1 MREFFMEELDK
12 SVRLVFQVT
21 LVLILWTV
29 VHFFA
34 GNQGFNTSTV
44 VSAGYII
51 LVLLAGLWFYRF
63 RKYTGWANMVTSITM
78 FFILWSFTTAS
89 HSQSLLFLTFIFP
102 FFSYLIVGHDCAL
115 KYAMFFYPLMLLI
128 YALSTF
134 LPVGSFPAFGVMV
147 AFFSMHLVLLVLL
160 VIYSRHVTQA
170 KSNLIEGRDKFETL
184 FNSLNLGVVMISSEM
199 KVLEMN
205 RAARKWFP
213 HANLKSDATC
223 YKCLNYN
230 AMSQECDEC
239 QAREAFERKATS
251 SYIKKKHTAFGEKI
265 FKVTAS
271 PLLDDSGNVY
281 AVLET
286 FEDETERQNALDA
299 LNSAEETYR
308 NLFLNSQVGL
318 FRTDIETG
326 KLLDANEVVAHLAG
340 FRSRAELMT
349 SNFNVSDHYENI
361 LDRENFTGVLKSAGE
376 VEGFVARFRRLDGRT
391 VWLRISAKLVRNKG
405 WIEGVMEDISVQ
417 QNAMTL
423 LQESEERYRLLVETS
438 QDGIAVAQGIGLV
451 YFNPR
456 LIELTGYAY
465 DELKSIDFARL
476 IHPDDQEMAMRRY
489 RSRIAGEHTD
499 DRYQLRLMRAND
511 SILWVE
517 MSGTRIIWNGQPAT
531 LNFLKDINSQKK
543 ADQLLKESEERHRL
557 LADNSSDVIWTMNL
571 QGYITYVSPSVQ
583 RLRGYTPSEVMNQK
597 PSELISP
604 SSLKAFLNGMEQVKR
619 YVSLGERFPDVRI
632 ELEQPCKNGT
642 SVWTE
647 VTISGMYDKH
657 DLFVG
662 ILGVTRDITDR
673 RKSKNL
679 IDYQIRLHKLV
690 AEISFDFIS
699 SNVSNINEKIDFML
713 KKTGEFF
720 NTDRAYIFLFSDDG
734 SKLSNT
740 HEWCASG
747 ISSEKGAIQNM
758 PVEHISWWYNQIKNK
773 QMVQVCDVETV
784 PPEAVFEREEFV
796 RQKIK
801 SLLSVPIIQKDEAV
815 GILGFDAVKHK
826 KVWYENELLLIE
838 ILANSLADTL
848 LKVEA
853 EQNLLKAKEEA
864 ETASN
869 AKSEFLANMSHEIR
883 TPLNGVIGFTEML
896 KNTRLDALQRRYL
909 DNVNTSAHT
918 LLGII
923 SDILDFSKIEAG
935 RLELEL
941 LRIDLIE
948 LVEQTMQI
956 VRYQG
961 DQKSLRLLLHL
972 SPNMPRYVYVDPLRL
987 KQILVNLLGNAVKFT
1002 ARGEVELPVDF
1013 EETGDLSGNFTF
1025 KIRDTGIGITPE
1037 QRVRLFKAFSQA
1049 DTSTTRKYGG
1059 TGLGLIIS
1067 NLLAE
1072 KMGGVINLESQPGI
1086 GTTFYFT
1093 INTRWESVNTPEII
1107 PNIKD
1112 EQAGKLHSINN
1123 PVVIVAEDVDM
1134 NMELIKVMLESF
1146 IPDITIL
1153 EASTG
1158 QEVLNLMKKHHVDLI
1173 LMDIQM
1179 PVKSGIEATRII
1191 RDAEKITGNHLPIV
1205 ALTAGAL
1212 KEERVKALES
1222 GMDDFLTKPI
1232 DQKRLK
1238 QTVLKYLSVDLS
1250 DSQPVRVFPFEGYEH
1265 FNLKELME
1273 RIDKDEEVFSRLIKS
1288 VCRQMRDFVNEIDD
1302 AIKVGDIDA
1311 VVRLAH
1317 TIKGVALNM
1326 GFEKLATITARL
1338 ETASGLTIDS
1348 VKPLVN
1354 DIRLEWETIMVLIR
1368 KDHRCDSCNC

>member
-1 MREFFMEELDK
+1 MREFFMDEMEK
-12 SVRLVFQVT
+12 SARLVFQVT
-21 LVLILWTV
+21 LVLILWSVTLA
-29 VHFFA
+29 FT
-34 GNQGFNTSTV
+34 GDQGLCV
-44 VSAGYII
+44 LISAGYVL
-51 LVLLAGLWFYRF
+51 LVLLAGLWFYRH
-63 RKYTGWANMVTSITM
+63 KNYSGWAHVVVSVTMI
-78 FFILWSFTTAS
+78 FLLGCFTAS
-89 HSQSLLFLTFIFP
+89 GQSLSMLLLTFMFP
-102 FFSYLIVGHDCAL
+102 FLAYLVVGHNCAL
-115 KYAMFFYPLMLLI
+115 TYAKFFYPLMLML
-128 YALSTF
+128 YALPSI
-134 LPVGSFPAFGVMV
+134 LPFGSYPAFGMMIV
-147 AFFSMHLVLLVLL
+147 FFLMHLVLWILL
-160 VIYSRHVTQA
+160 VIYNRHVMQT

-205 RAARKWFP
+205 RAARRWFP

-230 AMSQECDEC
+230 IMNQECDEC

-251 SYIKKKHTAFGEKI
+251 SYIKKKQTAVGEKI

-271 PLLDDSGNVY
+271 PLIDDSGSVY

-286 FEDETERQNALDA
+286 FEDETERQKALDA

-318 FRTDIETG
+318 FRTDLETG
-326 KLLDANEVVAHLAG
+326 KLLDANEVVARLAG
-340 FRSRAELMT
+340 FRSRTELMS
-349 SNFNVSDHYENI
+349 SNFNVSNHYENI
-361 LDRENFTGVLKSAGE
+361 LDRESFTGVLKSVGE
-376 VEGFVARFRRLDGRT
+376 VEGFVARFRRLDGRA
-391 VWLRISAKLVRNKG
+391 VWLRISAKLVRSKG

-438 QDGIAVAQGIGLV
+438 QDAIAVAQGIGLV
-451 YFNPR
+451 YFNPK
-456 LIELTGYAY
+456 LVEMTGYAY

-734 SKLSNT
+734 LKLSNT
-740 HEWCASG
+740 HEWCARG
-747 ISSEKGAIQNM
+747 ISSEKGAIQNL
-758 PVEHISWWYNQIKNK
+758 PVEQISWWYNQIKKK
-773 QMVQVCDVETV
+773 QIVQVCDVETV

-801 SLLSVPIIQKDEAV
+801 SLLSVPIIQKNEAV
-815 GILGFDAVKHK
+815 GILGFDTVRYEKA
-826 KVWYENELLLIE
+826 WDENELLLIE

-848 LKVEA
+848 LKVDA
-853 EQNLLKAKEEA
+853 EQKLLKAKEEA

-896 KNTRLDALQRRYL
+896 KNTSLDALQRRYL

-918 LLGII
+918 LLSII

-948 LVEQTMQI
+948 LVEQTIQI
-956 VRYQG
+956 VRYQA
-961 DQKSLRLLLHL
+961 DQKSLRLLLRL
-972 SPNMPRYVYVDPLRL
+972 SHNMPRYVYVDPLRL

-1002 ARGEVELPVDF
+1002 ARGEVELSVDF
-1013 EETGDLSGNFTF
+1013 EETRDHTGNFTF

-1072 KMGGVINLESQPGI
+1072 KMGGVINLESKPGI

-1093 INTRWESVNTPEII
+1093 INARWDSENIPEIVT
-1107 PNIKD
+1107 NIND
-1112 EQAGKLHSINN
+1112 EDAGMLHTINH
-1123 PVVIVAEDVDM
+1123 PVIIVAEDVDM
-1134 NMELIKVMLESF
+1134 NMELIKVMLKSF
-1146 IPDITIL
+1146 FTNITIL

-1179 PVKSGIEATRII
+1179 PLISGIEATRII
-1191 RDAEKITGNHLPIV
+1191 RHAEKITGNHLPIV

-1212 KEERVKALES
+1212 REERVKALEA

-1238 QTVLKYLSVDLS
+1238 QTVLKNLSVTIN
-1250 DSQPVRVFPFEGYEH
+1250 DSKPVQVFSFESYEH
-1265 FNLKELME
+1265 FNLNELME
-1273 RIDKDEEVFSRLIKS
+1273 RIDKDEEVFNRLIKS
-1288 VCRQMRDFVNEIDD
+1288 VCRQMRDFINEIDD
-1302 AIKVGDIDA
+1302 SLRVGDVDA
-1311 VVRLAH
+1311 VVGLAH

-1338 ETASGLTIDS
+1338 ETASSLTIES
-1348 VKPLVN
+1348 VQPLVN
-1354 DIRLEWETIMVLIR
+1354 DIRLEWETIKVLIR
-1368 KDHRCDSCNC
+1368 KDHRCDTCNC